1 MRKPL
6 FFLTLASLAWWITIN
21 LTWVSVGDKDFT
33 GGNLSPVLNLMPG
46 IALLMVFISAYGRLR
61 RSLLIGIALIAG
73 YAGYLSLFTD
83 WIGSSAVTAEFER
96 LTGIAGGDHSALNV
110 ATGVSAA
117 PTVAAAL
124 AGLVAGLAIYS
135 TARKPAPGKTPST
148 EEEVDDGP
156 DNRALW
162 DEQEN

>member
-6 FFLTLASLAWWITIN
+6 FLITLASLAWWIAVN
-21 LTWVSVGDKDFT
+21 LTWVTVGDKDFT

-46 IALLMVFISAYGRLR
+46 IALLMIFISAYGKLR
-61 RSLLIGIALIAG
+61 KSLLIGIALISG
-73 YAGYLSLFTD
+73 YAGYLTLFTD
-83 WIGSSAVTAEFER
+83 WIASSAVTAEFER

-110 ATGVSAA
+110 ATGISAA

-124 AGLVAGLAIYS
+124 AFMVTGLTIYA
-135 TARKPAPGKTPST
+135 TARKPAQAKKRSS
-148 EEEVDDGP
+148 EVEVDDEP

>member
-1 MRKPL
+1 MRKHL
-6 FFLTLASLAWWITIN
+6 LILTLASLAWWITIS
-21 LTWVSVGDKDFT
+21 LTWVSVGDTDFT

-46 IALLMVFISAYGRLR
+46 IALLMIFISAYGKLR

-83 WIGSSAVTAEFER
+83 WIESDVVTAEFER

-110 ATGVSAA
+110 ATEISAA

-124 AGLVAGLAIYS
+124 ACLVAGLATYS
-135 TARKPAPGKTPST
+135 VVKKPAPAKKRASKA
-148 EEEVDDGP
+148 EVDDGP